1 MYSILSL
8 INPNVEFV
16 LDDITAVYTLDLPTG
31 IVEFT
36 CLPTK
41 MLNKRVKKRKIL
53 ETSEVVNLPSQWLP
67 ILAQLPE
74 SLVQLHVRG
83 MSGPAA
89 FAQGRTLRNSEACQM
104 LKFESQSL
112 ANCDESLTITTTV
125 AAANFAVDH
134 ILQWFKGESG
144 FRMWTVFHNRSN
156 RPLTLDMLASFNL
169 SRLTPF
175 HPSDA
180 LERLRAHRIRSC
192 WSAEG
197 RLESH
202 LLEELHLERSWT
214 GHAAF
219 SERFG
224 QVGSMPVRGFF
235 PFVAIEDIVAKV
247 CWGAQL
253 EIASSWQ
260 LEIYRRHDDASFSG
274 GLADRE
280 FGHWWKIIAPE
291 NSFAVPRAVLSTVAG
306 DIDDLCHALT
316 SLHRRAADRQPAI
329 ERDLP
334 IVFNEWCSSW
344 GKPTHA
350 HLIETAECL
359 AKMPVHYLVID
370 DGWAEREGDGI
381 QQNGDWIANQQA
393 FPQGLKAT
401 CDAIRSHGLVPGLWF
416 EFEVCTEGTQAWL
429 KTDHLLRVD
438 GETLRVGTRRFWDF
452 RDPLTFDYLTQKV
465 IGTLRENGFGYLKID
480 YNETIGIG
488 VDGTESPGEGLRQH
502 IEGVQSFFRAIR
514 KALPDLVIENCSSG
528 GHRLEP
534 SMMAICAMGSF
545 SDAHE
550 TVEIPIIA
558 ANLHRVILP
567 MQNQIWAVLRA
578 TDTVQRI
585 QYSLAAT
592 FLGRMVISGNLKT
605 LSAEQLTILA
615 DAQKF
620 YLRATNIIRHGI
632 SRRFDRIGPSYRH
645 PRGWQAL
652 RRISADGS
660 RILCVIH
667 TFADA
672 PSEPLQVLLPVG
684 SWKLET
690 IFNLP
695 PAAKIIDNHLVIPPL
710 PDFTG
715 LAVILQL

>member
-1 MYSILSL
+1 MYSTLST
-8 INPNVEFV
+8 INPNIEFA
-16 LDDITAVYTLDLPTG
+16 LDGITAVYALDLPTG
-31 IVEFT
+31 MVEFT
-36 CLPTK
+36 CLPTT
-41 MLNKRVKKRKIL
+41 MLNKRVEKRRIL
-53 ETSEVVNLPSQWLP
+53 ETAEVVNLPSDWLP
-67 ILAQLPE
+67 IPARFPE

-83 MSGPAA
+83 VSGPAA
-89 FAQGRTLRNSEACQM
+89 FAQGRTLRNGEACQM

-112 ANCDESLTITTTV
+112 ADCDKSLTITTTV
-125 AAANFAVDH
+125 ATANFAVDH
-134 ILQWFKGESG
+134 ILEWFKGESG
-144 FRMWTVFHNRSN
+144 FRVWTVFHNRSS
-156 RPLTLDMLASFNL
+156 RSMTLDMLASFNL
-169 SRLTPF
+169 NGISPF
-175 HPSDA
+175 HSSDA
-180 LERLRAHRIRSC
+180 SERLRVHRIRSC

-197 RLESH
+197 RLESR

-214 GHAAF
+214 GHAPF

-235 PFVAIEDIVAKV
+235 PFVAIEDIGIKV

-260 LEIYRRHDDASFSG
+260 LEIYRRHDDVSFSG

-280 FGHWWKIIAPE
+280 FGHWWKIIAPRD
-291 NSFAVPRAVLSTVAG
+291 SFTTPKAILSTVTG
-306 DIDDLCHALT
+306 DLDDLCHALT

-329 ERDLP
+329 ERNLP
-334 IVFNEWCSSW
+334 IIFNEWCSSW
-344 GKPTHA
+344 GNPTHG
-350 HLIETAECL
+350 HLTETAECL
-359 AKMPVHYLVID
+359 ATTPVRYLVID
-370 DGWAEREGDGI
+370 DGWAERHGNNI
-381 QQNGDWIANQQA
+381 QQNGDWIVNRKA
-393 FPQGLKAT
+393 FPDGLKAT

-416 EFEVCTEGTQAWL
+416 EFEVCTEGTQAWF
-429 KTDHLLRVD
+429 KTDHLLQID

-452 RDPLTFDYLTQKV
+452 RDPFTFDYLAEKV
-465 IGTLRENGFGYLKID
+465 ITTLRDNGFGYLKVD

-488 VDGTESPGEGLRQH
+488 VDGAESPGEGLRQH

-514 KALPDLVIENCSSG
+514 KALPELVIENCSSG

-567 MQNQIWAVLRA
+567 MQSQVWAVLRSA
-578 TDTVQRI
+578 DTIQRI

-592 FLGRMVISGNLKT
+592 FLGRMTISGNLKT
-605 LSAEQLTILA
+605 LLAEQITILA

-620 YLRATNIIRHGI
+620 YLRAASIIRDGI
-632 SRRFDRIGPSYRH
+632 SRRFGRIGPSYRH

-660 RILCVIH
+660 QILCVIH

-672 PSEPLQVLLPVG
+672 PSEPLQVPLPSG

-690 IFNLP
+690 AFNLP
-695 PAAKIIDNHLVIPPL
+695 PDAKIIGGNFVIPPL

-715 LAVILQL
+715 LAVILRQ